1 MPSNMQRTISMSAMT
16 LAVTSLIFLVIGV
29 STRYWAEYEQF
40 HSGLYSQCLDKTCE
54 QIYAVQGKLLM
65 EIVFFFA
72 VAAVVNNKN
81 IKYYILSIIL
91 VYMS

>member
-65 EIVFFFA
+65 EIVFFLQLLLLST
-72 VAAVVNNKN
+72 
-81 IKYYILSIIL
+81 IKILNTTFCQ
-91 VYMS
+91 